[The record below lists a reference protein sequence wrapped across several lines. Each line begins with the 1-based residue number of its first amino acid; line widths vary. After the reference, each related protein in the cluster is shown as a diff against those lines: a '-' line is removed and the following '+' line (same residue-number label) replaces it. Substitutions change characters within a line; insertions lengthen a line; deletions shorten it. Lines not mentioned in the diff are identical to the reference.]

1 MLSGDAGCQQDF
13 GLNCKRVLNIVTVIR
28 RLDKFVINDEVEQW
42 DELQAH
48 LYIYAFELLI
58 IGFWT
63 WIYNT
68 KFSIQSGWLTWTDF
82 VG

>member
-28 RLDKFVINDEVEQW
+28 RLDKFVINDEVEQL

-48 LYIYAFELLI
+48 ISMPL
-58 IGFWT
+58 
-63 WIYNT
+63 
-68 KFSIQSGWLTWTDF
+68 SC
-82 VG
+82 